1 MYRCLAIAGAALGLL
16 TVAQAQVARQFPP
29 QALRGEIVVIA
40 PPEITLNG
48 QAARLSPGSRIRAQD
63 NMLALS
69 GGLVGQKLRV
79 NYTVDT
85 LGLVH
90 DVWILRPE
98 EARVRPWPRTAEE
111 SRTWQ
116 FDAVSQT
123 WSKP

>member
-1 MYRCLAIAGAALGLL
+1 MYRCLAIAGATLGLL
-16 TVAQAQVARQFPP
+16 TGAQAQVARQFPAH
-29 QALRGEIVVIA
+29 ALRGEIVVLA

-48 QAARLSPGSRIRAQD
+48 DPARLSPGSRIRAQD
-63 NMLALS
+63 NMLQLS

-98 EARVRPWPRTAEE
+98 EARMRPWPRTSAEAQ
-111 SRTWQ
+111 TWQ

>member
-16 TVAQAQVARQFPP
+16 TVAQAQPSRQFPAH
-29 QALRGEIVVIA
+29 ALRGEIVVLA

-48 QAARLSPGSRIRAQD
+48 EPARLSPGSRIRAQD
-63 NMLALS
+63 NMLRLS
-69 GGLVGQKLRV
+69 AGMVGQKLRV
-79 NYTVDT
+79 HYTVDT

-98 EARVRPWPRTAEE
+98 EARVRPWPRTPDEA
-111 SRTWQ
+111 RAWQ
-116 FDAVSQT
+116 FDPVSQT